1 MSKVISYDTFEMIMD
16 GIHAAVQETYWALTN
31 EYLPTAA
38 SAEMAITICRQYLEN
53 EDIEVADCEDMDD
66 DDIPDD
72 VDESNYNPYM
82 GQDEFEIDE
91 GF

>member
-1 MSKVISYDTFEMIMD
+1 MNKVINYDTFEMIMD
-16 GIHAAVQETYWALTN
+16 GIHTAVQETYWSMTHKC
-31 EYLPTAA
+31 LPTTI
-38 SAEMAITICRQYLEN
+38 SAEMAINICRQYLEN
-53 EDIEVADCEDMDD
+53 ENIEIDYEDADD

-91 GF
+91 MW